1 MGKKLLYTPTS
12 QIKNNLRKMWLQSRE
27 RNQAIR
33 REGNTCQRCGLKG
46 SVAKGRE
53 VKIEVHHIEGIEWEG
68 IIKFIRDNLLINPDG
83 LEVLCRDCHKEE
95 TKLKEVI

>member
-12 QIKNNLRKMWLQSRE
+12 KIKNNLRKMWLQSRE

-33 REGNTCQRCGLKG
+33 REANTCQRCGAKG

-53 VKIEVHHIEGIEWEG
+53 VAIEVHHLDGINWDG
-68 IIKFIRDNLLINPDG
+68 LIREIRLRLLVNPDN
-83 LEVLCRDCHKEE
+83 LEVLCKECHKE
-95 TKLKEVI
+95 